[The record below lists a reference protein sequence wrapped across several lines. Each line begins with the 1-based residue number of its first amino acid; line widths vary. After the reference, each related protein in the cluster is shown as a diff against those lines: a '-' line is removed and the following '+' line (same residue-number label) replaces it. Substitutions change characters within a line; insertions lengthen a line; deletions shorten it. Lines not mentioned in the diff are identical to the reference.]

1 MLASCS
7 DRPAVQ
13 KKACLLYFSCMGHFF
28 LLSKSSTM
36 SGKRRDVRG
45 AMMAIEWSFSIL
57 AVTLVP
63 IPIIIR
69 HRDREREREGPD
81 HGRIVTHSKHAIT
94 HSLCRRFH
102 PWRPCGAIE
111 RSLLR
116 KMYRR
121 LNIYFPLGHIFVV
134 LSLSIAVCVA
144 VDLELQGTHCRSTA
158 GFCLSASSSLIFQTK
173 GHQKAIAPS

>member
-7 DRPAVQ
+7 DWLAVQ
-13 KKACLLYFSCMGHFF
+13 KKACLLYFSCMGHFL

-69 HRDREREREGPD
+69 HRDRERERGTRSRSD
-81 HGRIVTHSKHAIT
+81 SNALKACDNAFLMSAIP
-94 HSLCRRFH
+94 S
-102 PWRPCGAIE
+102 
-111 RSLLR
+111 
-116 KMYRR
+116 M
-121 LNIYFPLGHIFVV
+121 
-134 LSLSIAVCVA
+134 
-144 VDLELQGTHCRSTA
+144 
-158 GFCLSASSSLIFQTK
+158 ASMWSQ
-173 GHQKAIAPS
+173 